1 MIPRELSSPPRRPR
15 SISWGVVAILAIVV
29 TLPVHAAEPDSGGPP
44 TLAGVWTLDVE
55 KSDSAQEKMEAMRRA
70 GGRGSRGGMG
80 GGMRGGGR
88 RGGGMPGGM
97 GRGGPPRG
105 PGEGPGEGE
114 TRERPGDPEH
124 RLMMRPPASILI
136 EQTDS
141 TVVLFEQGLPI
152 EVLVIGLPQDRA
164 GAVEPGAPHITAS
177 WSAGRLLTLREDDR
191 GGRGT
196 QQFALSA
203 DGKSFTL
210 TLRREPRDGATTLE
224 LKRVYRRDDGE

>member
-1 MIPRELSSPPRRPR
+1 
-15 SISWGVVAILAIVV
+15 VVAILATVV
-29 TLPVHAAEPDSGGPP
+29 TLPVHTAEPETSGPL

-55 KSDSAQEKMEAMRRA
+55 KSDSAQEKMEALRRA
-70 GGRGSRGGMG
+70 GGRGPGGGMG

-88 RGGGMPGGM
+88 RGGGMPGGI
-97 GRGGPPRG
+97 GRGRPPRG

-114 TRERPGDPEH
+114 PRERPRDPEQ

-152 EVLVIGLPQDRA
+152 EVLVIGLPQDKA
-164 GAVEPGAPHITAS
+164 GAIEPGAIHIPAS
-177 WSAGRLLTLREDDR
+177 WSAGRLLALREDDR
-191 GGRGT
+191 GGRAT

-203 DGKSFTL
+203 DGRSLTL
-210 TLRREPRDGATTLE
+210 TLRREPREDGVPPLE
-224 LKRVYRRDDGE
+224 IRREYRRDDGE

>member
-1 MIPRELSSPPRRPR
+1 MIPRGFSSPPRRPR
-15 SISWGVVAILAIVV
+15 SLSWGMVAILATVV
-29 TLPVHAAEPDSGGPP
+29 TLPAHAAEPESSGPP

-55 KSDSAQEKMEAMRRA
+55 KSDSARERMEAMRRA
-70 GGRGSRGGMG
+70 GGRGPAGGMG
-80 GGMRGGGR
+80 GSMRGGGR

-114 TRERPGDPEH
+114 PRERPRDPEQ

-152 EVLVIGLPQDRA
+152 EVLVIGLPQDKA
-164 GAVEPGAPHITAS
+164 GAVEPQAPHITAT
-177 WSAGRLLTLREDDR
+177 WSGGRLLTLREDDR
-191 GGRGT
+191 GGRAT
-196 QQFALSA
+196 QQFALSP
-203 DGKSFTL
+203 DGMSFTL
-210 TLRREPRDGATTLE
+210 TLRREPRDDTPPLE
-224 LKRVYRRDDGE
+224 IKRQYRRDDGE